1 MAGSLDAVWV
11 DVLPS
16 MEKFFPELAKELPKA
31 TGKAGAKAGTA
42 LGESMGEAADK
53 SLQKDAAKAGEKA
66 GDKMGESMASRAGA
80 RFGKA
85 IGGALVGFSVVGVA
99 KGLYGL
105 GSAYTDVATQIATQT
120 GATGAELDKLTG
132 NVRTMSLQIPA
143 SAGDIADAMLAVR
156 GSMSGMATATQ
167 KELTATTQA
176 AMGFSK
182 AFEIDISRASQ
193 VAGQMITN
201 GFAKDGTAAFDLLTA
216 AAQKVPPALREDLL
230 DAVDEYGPAFRQ
242 AGVSGERMMSILA
255 ASSSKGMFGI
265 DKTGDAIK
273 ELGIRMTTADGT
285 AAKATAAIG
294 LNYDKLAA
302 GFAKGGAEGDK
313 AFSQIVTGLQKVQ
326 DPTKRA
332 ALAMQLFGTP
342 LEDLNAADIPQFLKG
357 LQATGKEL
365 GNVSG
370 ASKRVG
376 DATFSGPGAS
386 FQKLTNTL
394 QVALAPAATYLFGLL
409 DRNATRLQTVVTP
422 AVARMTTEW
431 QTHSGEMGKVRGE
444 LETIGRGLLAVGR
457 LMADHKVLV
466 LNTGIA
472 LAGLAATYK
481 AVRVAMSVYTGV
493 QTVATALS
501 KAYRAAK
508 VEEGVAENA
517 SAAAAVRAR
526 VSKAASTAATWAS
539 TAATKAWTAAQWLG
553 NAALSG
559 AKWAWSIAQM
569 VAHKAA
575 QLAGAAA
582 SGVLT
587 AATWAVNT
595 AVGGARWAWATG
607 QMVLHRAAQLAG
619 AAAAGVLTAAQ
630 WALNVALNMNPIG
643 LVIIALVALGVAFA
657 VAWKKSDTFRQIV
670 TGAWNGIKSGV
681 AAVWQ
686 FLRDSV
692 FAPLGRFFTQTIPA
706 GARSLKDG
714 VMGAWNG
721 LKSGVFG
728 VWTFLRDNVLN
739 PMKSLFGSIPGAA
752 NGMKDGVGRAF
763 DALKGL
769 AAKPVN
775 FLIDKVYNDG
785 VVSMVSKIPGA
796 SKLAK
801 AVRIPGFRTGGFTGN
816 IAPDHVA
823 GVVHGHEYVL
833 TEQETR
839 ALGGPGGVEA
849 WKRTALSRGYRG
861 GGYVWP
867 TTSRA
872 MSGNYSGH
880 SGVDIPVGTGTPL
893 FATGDGIIDY
903 VGYGR
908 GYGNAIFL
916 RTGDGVP
923 WVYGHGSQPQV
934 RAGQQVKRGQQIGLS
949 GNTGRSTGPHLHIE
963 AARGGFANAGNR
975 AYTLGLL
982 GGSIMP
988 AGGVAGGGGIADLLS
1003 PILDKIKGF
1012 LALTKKAA
1020 DMGPWGQIMS
1030 SPVSSAVSGLSGWAS
1045 GMLSKV
1051 TDVAGS
1057 AINWVK
1063 SKIVG
1068 KGAQQWE
1075 GTIRQ
1080 ALEMNGLPTSSDYV
1094 QAWLRQ
1100 VQSESSGN
1108 PNAVQG
1114 IRDVNSGGNEARG
1127 LLQVI
1132 PPTFR
1137 ANAFPGHTNIY
1148 DPLDNALAAVRYA
1161 KGRYGSRMLNVIGH
1175 GHGYKNGTL
1184 SATPGP
1190 AALGELGLPELIT
1203 GPTTRTMRGGETVH
1217 SSAATRRLLGGG
1229 DGGSLRLVEGT
1240 LSIDEDGE
1248 AWIKGLAA
1256 VVVEDYADQDRRM
1269 GHR

>member
-16 MEKFFPELAKELPKA
+16 MEKFFPALAKELPKA

-85 IGGALVGFSVVGVA
+85 IGGALAGFSVVGVT

-105 GSAYTDVATQIATQT
+105 GSAYNDVSTKISQQT

-193 VAGQMITN
+193 VAGQMMTN

-302 GFAKGGAEGDK
+302 GFTKGGAEGDK

-342 LEDLNAADIPQFLKG
+342 LEDLNAADIPTFLKG

-365 GNVSG
+365 GNVAG

-431 QTHSGEMGKVRGE
+431 RTHSGEMGKVRGE
-444 LETIGRGLLAVGR
+444 LEAIGRGLLAVGR
-457 LMADHKVLV
+457 GMADHKVLV
-466 LNTGIA
+466 MNTGIA

-481 AVRVAMSVYTGV
+481 AVRVAMSVYNGV

-501 KAYRAAK
+501 
-508 VEEGVAENA
+508 
-517 SAAAAVRAR
+517 
-526 VSKAASTAATWAS
+526 
-539 TAATKAWTAAQWLG
+539 KAWTAAQWLG
-553 NAALSG
+553 NAAVGG
-559 AKWAWSIAQM
+559 AKWAWATGQM

-587 AATWAVNT
+587 AATWAVNA
-595 AVGGARWAWATG
+595 AVGGAKWAWATG
-607 QMVLHRAAQLAG
+607 QMVAHKAAQLAG
-619 AAAAGVLTAAQ
+619 AAASGVLTAAQ
-630 WALNVALNMNPIG
+630 WALNVALNMNPLG

-657 VAWKKSDTFRQIV
+657 VAWNKSDTFRRIV
-670 TGAWNGIKSGV
+670 IGAWNGIKASV
-681 AAVWQ
+681 AAVWD

-706 GARSLKDG
+706 GARAVRDG
-714 VMGAWNG
+714 VVGAWNG
-721 LKSGVFG
+721 LKSGVST
-728 VWTFLRDNVLN
+728 VWDFLRDRVLN
-739 PMKSLFGSIPGAA
+739 PMKALFGTVPAA
-752 NGMKDGVGRAF
+752 ADKMKEGVGKAF

-801 AVRIPGFRTGGFTGN
+801 AVRIPGFRTGGYTGSL
-816 IAPDHVA
+816 APDHVA
-823 GVVHGHEYVL
+823 GVVHGREYVL

-849 WKRTALSRGYRG
+849 WKHTALSRGYKD

-872 MSGNYSGH
+872 LSGTYSGH
-880 SGVDIPVGTGTPL
+880 SGVDIPVGIGTPL
-893 FATGDGIIDY
+893 FATGDGIVDY

-923 WVYGHGSQPQV
+923 WVYGHGSAPQV

-988 AGGVAGGGGIADLLS
+988 AGGVAGGGGIADRLS

-1012 LALTKKAA
+1012 LGLTKKAA

-1030 SPVSSAVSGLSGWAS
+1030 SPVSSAVSGLQGWAS
-1045 GMLSKV
+1045 SMLSKV

-1057 AINWVK
+1057 AINWVQ

-1137 ANAFPGHTNIY
+1137 ANAFPGRTNIY
-1148 DPLDNALAAVRYA
+1148 DPLDNALAAIRYA
-1161 KGRYGSRMLNVIGH
+1161 KGRYGSRMLSVIGH

-1184 SATPGP
+1184 GATPGP

-1217 SSAATRRLLGGG
+1217 SSAATRRLFGGGG
-1229 DGGSLRLVEGT
+1229 DSLRLVEGT

-1248 AWIKGLAA
+1248 AWIRGLAA
-1256 VVVEDYADQDRRM
+1256 VVVEDYADQNRRM
-1269 GHR
+1269 GRR